1 MSPTIHYVSFL
12 VRLWRE
18 ETTDLSQQSTN
29 WESEVEH
36 IQTGDRWE
44 FDTLDQMLAFLRRE
58 VGGAGALSTV
68 VNDR

>member
-1 MSPTIHYVSFL
+1 MSPTIHYASFL

-18 ETTDLSQQSTN
+18 ETADLSQQSTN

-58 VGGAGALSTV
+58 VGGAGTLSTV

>member
-1 MSPTIHYVSFL
+1 MSPTIHYASFL

-18 ETTDLSQQSTN
+18 ESADLSQKSVM

-36 IQTGDRWE
+36 IQTGERWE

-58 VGGAGALSTV
+58 VGGTGTVSTI
-68 VNDR
+68 VNNR